1 MNHQKFSF
9 NIESNDEIRVDKY
22 LADNLPGISRSKI
35 KACIKAGDVTLDGK
49 VVDKAGTKAK
59 LGSVL
64 ELNLVEDN
72 EIGLIPENFPLDI
85 LYEDDHVIIINKPAG
100 MVVHPG
106 AGNQSGTIVNYL
118 LAHFPPIRLIGEV
131 ERPGV
136 VHRLDKETSGCM
148 IFAKS
153 DKAYRWLVKQF
164 KSHDVHKTYLTLVD
178 GHPPTPTG
186 RIEVPIERDSK
197 NRTKMAVGLRGSG
210 KEAITEYFQLETFS
224 DFAYLEV
231 HPVTGRTHQIRV
243 HLGYIGV
250 PVVGDTLYG
259 RKRPTINID
268 RFFLHAQKLTIRL
281 PGDRQA
287 RNFEAPMPDD
297 LNDILDQLRGKEKV
311 R

>member
-1 MNHQKFSF
+1 MNQQEFRF
-9 NIESNDEIRVDKY
+9 TIETNEEIRVDKF
-22 LADNLPGISRSKI
+22 LADNLPGVSRSKI
-35 KACIKAGDVTLDGK
+35 KACIEAGDVTLDGK

-64 ELNLVEDN
+64 ELILVEDD
-72 EIGLIPENFPLDI
+72 EIGLIPESFPLDTI
-85 LYEDDHVIIINKPAG
+85 YEDAHVIIINKPAG
-100 MVVHPG
+100 IVVHPG

-118 LAHFPPIRLIGEV
+118 LSHFPPIRLVGEV

-164 KSHDVHKTYLTLVD
+164 KSHDVSKSYLTLVD
-178 GHPPTPTG
+178 GRPPTPTG
-186 RIEVPIERDSK
+186 RIEAPIERDSK
-197 NRTKMAVGLRGSG
+197 NRTKMAVGIRGSG
-210 KEAITEYFQLETFS
+210 KEAITEYFQLETFK
-224 DFAYLEV
+224 DYAYLET
-231 HPVTGRTHQIRV
+231 HPLTGRTHQIRV
-243 HLGYIGV
+243 HLSYIGV

-259 RKRPTINID
+259 RKRSTIQMD
-268 RFFLHAQKLTIRL
+268 RFFLHAHKLTIRL

-287 RNFEAPMPDD
+287 RTFEAPLPDD
-297 LNDILDQLRGKEKV
+297 LFGILDQLREKEKV